1 MKKKFQ
7 NISIKNKL
15 LLIITGAST
24 FTIILGLVAYS
35 VFDVINYR
43 EEIKNNSSITAALVG
58 EYCKVPLSF
67 GYNDEV
73 DEVLIKLNAIP
84 EIVNAF
90 VFEHNGNLFS
100 EYNRDDKSNLMINNY
115 EEINFSD
122 NWNYIHIIHEI
133 KTGNEVEGT
142 IYLRV
147 STASILEKIIS
158 NGSIILILLI
168 LLAIPN
174 YIIANRLQKIISQP
188 ILNLAEASKQIA
200 RSESYEIVVDK
211 NRKDEIGFLYRRF
224 SEMVAKLKQRQDEI
238 DKTSAEL
245 KKLNEELEDRVSV
258 RTNELQHAIRDLN
271 IAKQAVEMKN
281 LALQNEI
288 ESRIATEKALFESEQ
303 KLENILNYAPL
314 LVYINDL
321 EGNYLFVNK
330 EFEKLMKLSYDDVI
344 GKTDLKLFPKERADR
359 NIAQNKKVVETNQPQ
374 VFENES
380 IKNGETRYFLDLL
393 FPVMDSSN
401 KIFATCGWSLDI
413 TDRKRSEQVLQESK
427 EKAEAADRLKSAFLA
442 TMSHEL
448 RTPLNSII
456 GFTGILLKELAG
468 PLNDEQKKQL
478 GMAKNSAQHLL
489 ALINDVLDI
498 SKIEA
503 GQLVVSLTKFDFIS
517 MLKNVINSITPL
529 VQKKNLNLELDIPT
543 TEVEVTSDERRLGQ
557 VFLNLLN
564 NALKFT
570 EKGIVKVDCKVYNG
584 KIITKIIDTG
594 IGIKPDDLEKLFKPF
609 VQIDTGLTRNH
620 EGTGLGLSISKKL
633 VEKLGGS
640 ISVESKFGNGSTFV
654 VTLDI

>member
-24 FTIILGLVAYS
+24 FAIILGLVAYS

-168 LLAIPN
+168 LLAIPI

-258 RTNELQHAIRDLN
+258 RTNELQHAISDLN

-344 GKTDLKLFPKERADR
+344 GKTDLKLFPKERAER

-478 GMAKNSAQHLL
+478 GMVKNSAQHLL

-640 ISVESKFGNGSTFV
+640 ISVESKFGNGSTFI

>member
-24 FTIILGLVAYS
+24 FAIILGLVAYS

-168 LLAIPN
+168 LLAIPI

-344 GKTDLKLFPKERADR
+344 GKTDLKLFPKERAER

>member
-24 FTIILGLVAYS
+24 FAIILGLVAYS

-168 LLAIPN
+168 LLAIPI

-258 RTNELQHAIRDLN
+258 RTNELQHAISDLN

-344 GKTDLKLFPKERADR
+344 GKTDLKLFPKERAER

-640 ISVESKFGNGSTFV
+640 ISVESEFGNGSTFV

>member
-344 GKTDLKLFPKERADR
+344 GKTDLKLFPKERAER

>member
-35 VFDVINYR
+35 VLDVINYR

-168 LLAIPN
+168 LLSIPI

-344 GKTDLKLFPKERADR
+344 GKTDLKLFPKERAER

-594 IGIKPDDLEKLFKPF
+594 IGIKPDDIEKLFKPF

>member
-24 FTIILGLVAYS
+24 FAIILGLVAYS

-100 EYNRDDKSNLMINNY
+100 GYNRDDKSNLMINNY

-168 LLAIPN
+168 LLAIPI

-344 GKTDLKLFPKERADR
+344 GKTDLKLFPKERAER

-609 VQIDTGLTRNH
+609 IQIDTGLTRNH

-640 ISVESKFGNGSTFV
+640 ISVESDFGNGSTFV

>member
-24 FTIILGLVAYS
+24 FAIILGLVAYS

-100 EYNRDDKSNLMINNY
+100 GYNRDDKSNLMINNY

-168 LLAIPN
+168 LLAIPI

-344 GKTDLKLFPKERADR
+344 GKTDLKLFPKERAER

-640 ISVESKFGNGSTFV
+640 ISVESEFGNGSTFV